1 MKGLRKIAKTK
12 FGALIVLLIAIPFA
26 FMGMGNVFNGG
37 NTNNL
42 AKINDTIISTQDFIE
57 YVEDLNIP
65 AQTIRNNL
73 KNNIVEELLSNLIS
87 TTILDL
93 EIKDLGIQFSEKS
106 LLAKIKKN
114 ENFLD
119 ENGNFQRLKYEKFLL
134 ENNQSAPQFEARL
147 KKRELQKNLF
157 DFIGSG
163 TISPEFLVKKL
174 YEEENKKLEIDYID
188 LNNFYKK
195 KDSFTDNDLRKF
207 LDENKDDLKVEY
219 LDFSYSI
226 INPNNLIG
234 VSEFNQS
241 FFDKIDQ
248 IEANI
253 SNEIPFKNIISDL
266 NLKSIKVKDFIFSS
280 EKNNIEKKIY
290 DLRNSEY
297 DIFEDG
303 DNYVLYKIEKNEQR
317 QPDMTNI
324 QTKEEI
330 LNLVFQK
337 NKFDYN
343 RTLLEKIRD
352 RKFNNDDFIKMGQ
365 SNIKTTKLNSIKD
378 NKKFDINAVEL
389 LYSLPKNSFTLIND
403 EKENIFLA
411 KVISFQNK
419 TAENDKKMNEYINK
433 LNSNLK
439 NNMLKSYD
447 LYLNS
452 RYDVVLNQ
460 KTIERVKNFFQ

>member
-1 MKGLRKIAKTK
+1 MTRISSLGS
-12 FGALIVLLIAIPFA
+12 
-26 FMGMGNVFNGG
+26 
-37 NTNNL
+37 
-42 AKINDTIISTQDFIE
+42 IIST
-57 YVEDLNIP
+57 
-65 AQTIRNNL
+65 
-73 KNNIVEELLSNLIS
+73 
-87 TTILDL
+87 LD
-93 EIKDLGIQFSEKS
+93 S
-106 LLAKIKKN
+106 L
-114 ENFLD
+114 
-119 ENGNFQRLKYEKFLL
+119 
-134 ENNQSAPQFEARL
+134 
-147 KKRELQKNLF
+147 
-157 DFIGSG
+157 
-163 TISPEFLVKKL
+163 
-174 YEEENKKLEIDYID
+174 
-188 LNNFYKK
+188 
-195 KDSFTDNDLRKF
+195 

-452 RYDVVLNQ
+452 RYDVTLNQ